1 MIVYQSVK
9 ADFQENVLSGEIEKI
24 ILERFRQKLNKSTSP
39 KEIEAWRNSLL
50 YMDKV
55 LSDPDIPGMWE

>member
-39 KEIEAWRNSLL
+39 KEIEA
-50 YMDKV
+50 
-55 LSDPDIPGMWE
+55 